1 MSPDDHGPGDE
12 NTGRERRLGPAD
24 VLGHAQLLRQGTQA
38 AHALT
43 SLGVRDGDP
52 VAVLLPMSLESVVVT
67 LACIRIGAM
76 RITLPVGDHLGFVR
90 NRIRTSGARI
100 VITAN
105 SCRSDG
111 SVLDVKAGLD
121 RALWG
126 CPEVRSVLVVPQL
139 GRPIPWVPG
148 RDMWWH
154 EALAA
159 EAGPPHPGTGAPYAG
174 GMSGTTRPDGPPR
187 DPDPVTPEPTSQQ
200 PPADPGSPRPLTG
213 LHFDDPLDRG
223 ASDDADLGWGERP
236 FDDPELGGTG
246 TADLVRFLR
255 ERPPHHL

>member
-12 NTGRERRLGPAD
+12 NTEHRRRLGPAD

-38 AHALT
+38 AQALT
-43 SLGVRDGDP
+43 SLGVRSGDP
-52 VAVLLPMSLESVVVT
+52 VAVLLPMCLESVVVT

-90 NRIRTSGARI
+90 NRIRTSGAKI

-105 SCRSDG
+105 SCRADG
-111 SVLDVKAGLD
+111 TVLDVKTGLD

-126 CPEVRSVLVVPQL
+126 CPEVRSVLVVPQMA
-139 GRPIPWVPG
+139 RPAPWVPG
-148 RDMWWH
+148 RDIWWH

-159 EAGPPHPGTGAPYAG
+159 EDVPPHPRAGGPYAG
-174 GMSGTTRPDGPPR
+174 GMSGTPQPEDPFR
-187 DPDPVTPEPTSQQ
+187 DPDPVTPEPTRQQ
-200 PPADPGSPRPLTG
+200 PPADPVPYRPLTG

-223 ASDDADLGWGERP
+223 ASDDTDLGWGDRP
-236 FDDPELGGTG
+236 LDDPDLKA
-246 TADLVRFLR
+246 ADVMRLLR